1 MESKYEIMEGGD
13 LTSLEIELETG
24 GHSESSQHYIKSV
37 LDTINDPCF
46 HDLLY
51 LKLSLDSNT
60 VKGLDY
66 NEDNIDARDV
76 ERVVLAH
83 ASCKPTA
90 VSVYRRSRDQRLV
103 TKVDYE

>member
-1 MESKYEIMEGGD
+1 MTKATAATLSTAQTP
-13 LTSLEIELETG
+13 LQSETRG
-24 GHSESSQHYIKSV
+24 IGESSQHYINSV
-37 LDTINDPCF
+37 LDTIKDPRF
-46 HDLLY
+46 QHVVY